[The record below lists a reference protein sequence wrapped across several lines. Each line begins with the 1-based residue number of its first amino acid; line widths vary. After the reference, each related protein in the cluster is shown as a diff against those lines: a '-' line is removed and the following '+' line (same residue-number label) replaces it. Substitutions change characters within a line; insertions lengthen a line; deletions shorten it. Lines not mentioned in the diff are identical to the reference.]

1 MNNTNIEH
9 AIRGLTLAIENLAES
24 LRNAKPAI
32 AQADDDNVK
41 YQMYETPEVTK
52 PAEVAAPA
60 PAAPAP
66 AAPAPAAPAPAAPA
80 EPTKEVTEAD
90 LRVAAQKLLQAKRL
104 PDILRINKEF
114 GIRRITECP
123 PDRYVALLDALN
135 AALADASGS

>member
-9 AIRGLTLAIENLAES
+9 AIRGLTLAIENLADS

-66 AAPAPAAPAPAAPA
+66 AAPAPAATTEAT
-80 EPTKEVTEAD
+80 TKEVTEAD

-123 PDRYVALLDALN
+123 PDRYAALFDALN